1 MTKNICNIYIY
12 MCTYDIYIYITYFI
26 LHFLH
31 TYASLRIVEACH
43 PIVQEPWSRGTF
55 SSMKFDVVPIIYVGP
70 DMYLL
75 CVYIYVYIIYIII
88 NGLMM

>member
-1 MTKNICNIYIY
+1 MY
-12 MCTYDIYIYITYFI
+12 IYIYITYFI

-75 CVYIYVYIIYIII
+75 CDIYIYIYVYIIYIYIII

>member
-1 MTKNICNIYIY
+1 MTKKSYVIYIY
-12 MCTYDIYIYITYFI
+12 IYVHICNTYIYITYFI

-43 PIVQEPWSRGTF
+43 PIVQEPWSRGPF

-75 CVYIYVYIIYIII
+75 CVYIYIYIIL

>member
-1 MTKNICNIYIY
+1 MTKNICNIYICAH
-12 MCTYDIYIYITYFI
+12 MIYIYITYFI